1 MSAVF
6 RAARGGLGGRKLQAV
21 IIGLVV
27 LVATAASTLALG
39 MLADAHSP
47 FDHAF
52 ASQNGADVAVTVD
65 TSVASAADIAA
76 ATKVSGVTAVAGP
89 FAAEN
94 VNAQISI
101 PGIDGTVN
109 NPMNLV
115 GRSSPGGPVDDLT
128 LQQGHWL
135 TSDNQ
140 IVISSNA
147 PGQLGST
154 IAVNKHVMTVVGVAN
169 SVTNTADAWVLPA
182 EMNAIAGS
190 AGSATP
196 GGPPAPPDETGQ
208 AQLLYRF
215 ESSGSSTDITNDI
228 NEIKAALP
236 SGAVLGGPV
245 SYLDIRESEQS
256 NVAPWVPFIIAFGV
270 IALVISVL
278 IVVNVVGG
286 AVVAGTTRIGVLK
299 SIGFTPSQVVGC
311 YVLLVAVPAVTG
323 AVIGVVC
330 GNLLA
335 APLYRQ
341 NAQVYQVG
349 VLGVP
354 FWVDLAVPL
363 AVLALTIAAAVGPA
377 LRAGSMS
384 PVQAIATGRA
394 PRPRHGFF
402 AQRLL
407 AKMTGVPRPVTLG
420 FASPAARPGRTLVTV
435 VAVLFGAA
443 AVTFGVGLSISLN
456 RVYNDISNGARLPVQ
471 VSAPPPGALGRPG
484 PVGPGHGSK
493 PRRIHVTIVGPGPG
507 ALTTAQQHA
516 ITTAITATPGALHY
530 LSEADDNLS
539 LPGLGDVDGGAQVTA
554 YGDGDPS
561 WSNLVLISGGWYS
574 QSASSPEIDVN
585 TLFLTDTNTAVGDTY
600 TLVNGTHKVTAKIVG
615 QVFDPGN
622 DVGIYM
628 SPATLTAIDPTVTGP
643 SSYDISLKPGMN
655 ADAYA
660 SALQA
665 TIGNNFGVNAFGG
678 GDKALLAVVTLVV
691 LLTLLII
698 AVAGL
703 GVLNTVALQIR
714 ERSHDIGIFKAL
726 GMTPR
731 QTLAMVICSVGITGL
746 VAGIVAVPAGVL
758 LHHNVLPV
766 MAHAANSGLPTSV
779 ISVYSTPEIVI
790 LALAGLVIA
799 IAGALLPASW
809 AANSRTAT
817 ALRTE

>member
-65 TSVASAADIAA
+65 TSVASAAQITA
-76 ATKVSGVTAVAGP
+76 ATKVKGVTAVAGP
-89 FAAEN
+89 FASEN
-94 VNAQISI
+94 VAAQVSM
-101 PGIDGTVN
+101 PGIGGTIT
-109 NPMNLV
+109 NPMNFV
-115 GRSSPGGPVDDLT
+115 GRSSPGGPVDDLA
-128 LQQGHWL
+128 LQQGHWA

-147 PGQLGST
+147 PGQVGSAIT
-154 IAVNKHVMTVVGVAN
+154 VGKQVMTVVGVAN

-190 AGSATP
+190 AG
-196 GGPPAPPDETGQ
+196 TGQ

-215 ESSGSSTDITNDI
+215 SSNATSTDITSDI
-228 NEIKAALP
+228 NEVKGALP
-236 SGAVLGGPV
+236 SGAVLGGPG
-245 SYLDIRESEQS
+245 SYLDIRTSEQS
-256 NVAPWVPFIIAFGV
+256 GVAPWVPFIIAFGV

-278 IVVNVVGG
+278 IVVNVVSG

-299 SIGFTPSQVVGC
+299 SIGFTPLQVVAC
-311 YVLLVAVPAVTG
+311 YVLLAAVPAVTG

-335 APLYRQ
+335 APLYQQ

-363 AVLALTIAAAVGPA
+363 AVLALTVAAAVGPA
-377 LRAGSMS
+377 SRAGAMS

-394 PRPRHGFF
+394 PKPKHGFF

-407 AKMTGVPRPVTLG
+407 ARLAGVPRPVTLG
-420 FASPAARPGRTLVTV
+420 FASPAARPGRTFVTV
-435 VAVLFGAA
+435 VAVLLGAA
-443 AVTFGVGLSISLN
+443 AVTFGVGLATSLN
-456 RVYNDISNGARLPVQ
+456 HVYDDISGLPVQ
-471 VSAPPPGALGRPG
+471 VMLLPPGVAAPPRPIAG
-484 PVGPGHGSK
+484 GPGKATKAHK
-493 PRRIHVTIVGPGPG
+493 IIVNSGPGG
-507 ALTTAQQHA
+507 QSLTAAQEHA
-516 ITTAITATPGALHY
+516 ITTDIAAMTGTLHY
-530 LSEADDNLS
+530 LSVVHDNLS
-539 LPGLGDVDGGAQVTA
+539 LPGLGDANGGAQVTA

-561 WSNLVLISGGWYS
+561 WSGRALISGGWYS
-574 QSASSPEIDVN
+574 QSASVPEIDVN
-585 TLFLTDTNTAVGDTY
+585 TLFLNDTNTAVGDAY
-600 TLVNGTHKVTAKIVG
+600 TLANGAHQVTAKIVG
-615 QVFDPGN
+615 EVFAPGN
-622 DVGIYM
+622 GVGIYM

-643 SSYDISLKPGMN
+643 GSYDVSLKPGVN

-660 SALQA
+660 SALQS
-665 TIGNNFGVNAFGG
+665 TLGDSYSVNTYGG
-678 GDKALLAVVTLVV
+678 GGKALLAVVTLVAM
-691 LLTLLII
+691 LTLLII
-698 AVAGL
+698 AVASL

-714 ERSHDIGIFKAL
+714 ERAHDIGIFKAL

-731 QTLAMVICSVGITGL
+731 QTLTMVICSVGITGL
-746 VAGIVAVPAGVL
+746 VAGIIAVPAGIL
-758 LHHNVLPV
+758 MHHNVLPA
-766 MAHAANSGLPTSV
+766 MAHAANSGLPASLL
-779 ISVYSTPEIVI
+779 SVYSAPEMVI

-799 IAGALLPASW
+799 IAGALAPASW

>member
-1 MSAVF
+1 VSAVF

-52 ASQNGADVAVTVD
+52 AAQNGADVAVTVN
-65 TSVASAADIAA
+65 TSVASAAQIASA
-76 ATKVSGVTAVAGP
+76 AKVTGVTTVAGP
-89 FAAEN
+89 FASEN
-94 VNAQISI
+94 VDAQVSM
-101 PGIDGTVN
+101 PGINGTIT
-109 NPMNLV
+109 NPMNFV
-115 GRSSPGGPVDDLT
+115 GRPGPGGRVDDLT
-128 LQQGHWL
+128 LQQGHWAA
-135 TSDNQ
+135 SGSQ
-140 IVISSNA
+140 IVISSSA

-154 IAVNKHVMTVVGVAN
+154 ITVAKHVMTVVGIAN

-190 AGSATP
+190 AG
-196 GGPPAPPDETGQ
+196 TGQ

-215 ESSGSSTDITNDI
+215 SSNATGTDITSDI
-228 NEIKAALP
+228 NEVKAALP
-236 SGAVLGGPV
+236 SGAVLSTV
-245 SYLDIRESEQS
+245 SYLDIRTSQQS
-256 NVAPWVPFIIAFGV
+256 GVAPWVPFIIAFGV

-299 SIGFTPSQVVGC
+299 SIGFTPLQVVAC

-323 AVIGVVC
+323 AVIGAVC

-354 FWVDLAVPL
+354 YWVDLAVPL
-363 AVLALTIAAAVGPA
+363 AVLALTVAAAVGPA
-377 LRAGSMS
+377 SRAGAMS

-394 PRPRHGFF
+394 PKPKHGFF

-407 AKMTGVPRPVTLG
+407 ARLTGVPRPVTLG
-420 FASPAARPGRTLVTV
+420 FASPAARPGRTFVTV

-443 AVTFGVGLSISLN
+443 AVTFGVGLSTSLN
-456 RVYNDISNGARLPVQ
+456 HVYDDISDAARLPVR
-471 VSAPPPGALGRPG
+471 VMTLPPG
-484 PVGPGHGSK
+484 
-493 PRRIHVTIVGPGPG
+493 VTAGPGPAAG
-507 ALTTAQQHA
+507 GPVKVRVPKGQKIHIVLGPGGQSLTAAQQRS
-516 ITTAITATPGALHY
+516 ITTAIAGTRGTLHY
-530 LSEADDNLS
+530 LSETDDSLS
-539 LPGLGDVDGGAQVTA
+539 LPGLGDADGGAQVTA
-554 YGDGDPS
+554 YGGDPS
-561 WSNLVLISGGWYS
+561 WSGLALISGGWYS
-574 QSASSPEIDVN
+574 PSASVPGIDVN
-585 TLFLTDTNTAVGDTY
+585 TLFLNDTNATVGDTY
-600 TLVNGTHKVTAKIVG
+600 TLVNGTHKVAARIVG
-615 QVFDPGN
+615 EVFAPGN
-622 DVGIYM
+622 DVDIFM
-628 SPATLTAIDPTVTGP
+628 SPGTLTAIDPAVTGP
-643 SSYDISLKPGMN
+643 GFYAVSLKPGVN

-660 SALQA
+660 SALQG
-665 TIGNNFGVNAFGG
+665 TLGDSYNVNSNGGNG
-678 GDKALLAVVTLVV
+678 KALLAVVTLITM
-691 LLTLLII
+691 LTLLII

-714 ERSHDIGIFKAL
+714 ERAHDIGIFKAL

-731 QTLAMVICSVGITGL
+731 QTLTMVICSVGITGL
-746 VAGIVAVPAGVL
+746 VAGVIAVPAGIL
-758 LHHNVLPV
+758 LHHQVLPA
-766 MAHAANSGLPTSV
+766 MAHAANSGLPASL
-779 ISVYSTPEIVI
+779 ISVYSAPEMVV

-799 IAGALLPASW
+799 IVGALAPAIW

>member
-52 ASQNGADVAVTVD
+52 ASQNGADITVTVD
-65 TSVASAADIAA
+65 RSVASAAQITA
-76 ATKVSGVTAVAGP
+76 ATKVKGVTAVAGP
-89 FAAEN
+89 FASEN
-94 VNAQISI
+94 VDAQVSM
-101 PGIDGTVN
+101 PGINGTVT
-109 NPMNLV
+109 NPMNFV

-128 LQQGHWL
+128 LQQGHWA

-140 IVISSNA
+140 VVISSSA
-147 PGQLGST
+147 PGVPGSAIT
-154 IAVNKHVMTVVGVAN
+154 VGKQVMTVVGVAN

-190 AGSATP
+190 AG
-196 GGPPAPPDETGQ
+196 TGQ

-215 ESSGSSTDITNDI
+215 SSNATGADITGDI
-228 NEIKAALP
+228 NEVKAALP
-236 SGAVLGGPV
+236 PGAVLGGPV
-245 SYLDIRESEQS
+245 SYLDIRTSQQS
-256 NVAPWVPFIIAFGV
+256 GVAPWVPFIIAFGV

-278 IVVNVVGG
+278 TVVNVVGG

-299 SIGFTPSQVVGC
+299 AIGFTPLQVVAC

-323 AVIGVVC
+323 AVTGAVC

-363 AVLALTIAAAVGPA
+363 AVLALTVAAAVGPA
-377 LRAGSMS
+377 ARAGAMS

-394 PRPRHGFF
+394 PKPKHGFF

-407 AKMTGVPRPVTLG
+407 ARLTGVPRPVTLG
-420 FASPAARPGRTLVTV
+420 FASPAARPGRTFVTV
-435 VAVLFGAA
+435 AAVLFGAA
-443 AVTFGVGLSISLN
+443 AVTFGVGLTTSLN
-456 RVYNDISNGARLPVQ
+456 HVYDDISDAARLPVQ
-471 VSAPPPGALGRPG
+471 VMTLPPGVTAPG
-484 PVGPGHGSK
+484 PITGGPGKVRVPKGQK
-493 PRRIHVTIVGPGPG
+493 NHVSIGPGG
-507 ALTTAQQHA
+507 QSLTAAQQHT
-516 ITTAITATPGALHY
+516 ITTAIATTTGTLHY
-530 LSEADDNLS
+530 LSKTNDNLS
-539 LPGLGDVDGGAQVTA
+539 LPGLGDADGGAQVTA
-554 YGDGDPS
+554 YGSGAPS
-561 WSNLVLISGGWYS
+561 WSGLALISGGWYS
-574 QSASSPEIDVN
+574 QSPSVPEIDVN
-585 TLFLTDTNTAVGDTY
+585 TLFLTDTSTAVGDTY
-600 TLVNGTHKVTAKIVG
+600 TLVNGTYRVTAKIVG
-615 QVFDPGN
+615 EVFAPGN
-622 DVGIYM
+622 DVQIFM

-643 SSYDISLKPGMN
+643 GNYDISLEPGVN

-660 SALQA
+660 STLQS
-665 TIGNNFGVNAFGG
+665 TLGDSYNVNTDGG
-678 GDKALLAVVTLVV
+678 SGKALLAVVTLVAM
-691 LLTLLII
+691 LTLLII

-714 ERSHDIGIFKAL
+714 ERAHDIGIFKAL

-731 QTLAMVICSVGITGL
+731 QTLTMVICSVGITGL
-746 VAGIVAVPAGVL
+746 IAGIVAVPAGIL
-758 LHHNVLPV
+758 LHHNVLPA
-766 MAHAANSGLPTSV
+766 MAHAANSGLPASLLA
-779 ISVYSTPEIVI
+779 VYSAPEMVI

-799 IAGALLPASW
+799 IAGALAPASW

>member
-1 MSAVF
+1 VSAVF

-27 LVATAASTLALG
+27 LVATAASTLSLG

-65 TSVASAADIAA
+65 TSVASAAQITA
-76 ATKVSGVTAVAGP
+76 ATKVTGVTAVAGP
-89 FAAEN
+89 FPAEN
-94 VNAQISI
+94 VNAQVSL
-101 PGIDGTVN
+101 PGVDGTVGN
-109 NPMNLV
+109 SLNFV

-128 LQQGHWL
+128 LQQGHWPS
-135 TSDNQ
+135 SDNQ
-140 IVISSNA
+140 VVISSNA

-154 IAVNKHVMTVVGVAN
+154 ITVDKHVMTVVGIAN

-182 EMNAIAGS
+182 QMNAIARA
-190 AGSATP
+190 AG
-196 GGPPAPPDETGQ
+196 TGQ

-215 ESSGSSTDITNDI
+215 SANATSADIASDI
-228 NEIKAALP
+228 NEVKAALP

-256 NVAPWVPFIIAFGV
+256 GVAPWVPFIIAFGV

-299 SIGFTPSQVVGC
+299 SIGFTPLQVVAC
-311 YVLLVAVPAVTG
+311 YVLLVAIPAVTG
-323 AVIGVVC
+323 AVAGVVL

-354 FWVDLAVPL
+354 FWVDLVVPL
-363 AVLALTIAAAVGPA
+363 GVLALTIAAAVGPA
-377 LRAGSMS
+377 SRAGAMS
-384 PVQAIATGRA
+384 AVQAIATGRA
-394 PRPRHGFF
+394 PRPKHGFF

-407 AKMTGVPRPVTLG
+407 ARMTSVPRAVTLG
-420 FASPAARPGRTLVTV
+420 FASPAARPGRTFVTV

-456 RVYNDISNGARLPVQ
+456 RVYNDISEGARMPVRVMALPPGL
-471 VSAPPPGALGRPG
+471 PPPGAPASGAPG
-484 PVGPGHGSK
+484 AAGPGKGGNGH
-493 PRRIHVTIVGPGPG
+493 RIHIVIDGPGSAG
-507 ALTTAQQHA
+507 LTAAQQHA
-516 ITTAITATPGALHY
+516 ITTAIAAAPGTLHY
-530 LSEADDNLS
+530 LSQAIDNLS
-539 LPGLGDVDGGAQVTA
+539 LPGLGDVNGGAQVTA

-561 WSNLVLISGGWYS
+561 WSNFALISGGWYA
-574 QSASSPEIDVN
+574 QSASTPEIDVN
-585 TLFLTDTNTAVGDTY
+585 TLFLTDTSTAVGDTY

-615 QVFDPGN
+615 EVFAPGN
-622 DVGIYM
+622 DVRIFM
-628 SPATLTAIDPTVTGP
+628 SPGTLTAIDPTVAGP
-643 SSYDISLKPGMN
+643 GNYDISLEPGVN
-655 ADAYA
+655 TDAY
-660 SALQA
+660 STALQN
-665 TIGNNFGVNAFGG
+665 TLGDNYGVNSDGG
-678 GDKALLAVVTLVV
+678 GGKALIAVVTLVAM
-691 LLTLLII
+691 LTLLII

-714 ERSHDIGIFKAL
+714 ERAHDIGIFKAL
-726 GMTPR
+726 GMTPG
-731 QTLAMVICSVGITGL
+731 QTLTMVICSVGITGL
-746 VAGIVAVPAGVL
+746 VAGIVAVPAGIL
-758 LHHNVLPV
+758 LHHNVLPA
-766 MAHAANSGLPTSV
+766 MAHAANSGLPASV
-779 ISVYSTPEIVI
+779 ISIYSPQDIVM
-790 LALAGLVIA
+790 LALAGLIIA
-799 IAGALLPASW
+799 VAGALVPASW